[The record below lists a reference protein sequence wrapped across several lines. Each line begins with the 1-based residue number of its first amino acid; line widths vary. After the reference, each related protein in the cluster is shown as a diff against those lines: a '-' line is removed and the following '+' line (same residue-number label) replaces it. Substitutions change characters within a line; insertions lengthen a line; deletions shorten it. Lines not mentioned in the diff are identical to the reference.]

1 MPHVQI
7 TMLTGRSLD
16 QKRRLVQRITDVMRE
31 ELGSNPDA
39 VVVTL
44 IEVPRENY
52 ARGGTLIA
60 ERDLP
65 PPR

>member
-1 MPHVQI
+1 
-7 TMLTGRSLD
+7 MLAGRTLD
-16 QKRRLVQRITDVMRE
+16 QKRRLVQRITDVLHE

-60 ERDLP
+60 ERDP
-65 PPR
+65 SPR